1 MLALTAPPC
10 VMCHHGFPVGLTYF
24 NKCLLSWIYEYWAFG
39 LEKVYFPYDEQ
50 VVFDRDE
57 AVSATPKFFLMH
69 LYLFLCVRETICL
82 YNINI
87 LCPFLQLMYYS
98 CSNSRIFHL
107 KYLQNNLGFSQN
119 LISGICFCLMSFT
132 ISKKTKL
139 CDISKLDKKG
149 TS

>member
-57 AVSATPKFFLMH
+57 AVSATPK
-69 LYLFLCVRETICL
+69 
-82 YNINI
+82 
-87 LCPFLQLMYYS
+87 
-98 CSNSRIFHL
+98 
-107 KYLQNNLGFSQN
+107 
-119 LISGICFCLMSFT
+119 ICFDAFIPFPLRQRNHMSIQYEDFVP
-132 ISKKTKL
+132 ISFAYVL
-139 CDISKLDKKG
+139 FIQ
-149 TS
+149 